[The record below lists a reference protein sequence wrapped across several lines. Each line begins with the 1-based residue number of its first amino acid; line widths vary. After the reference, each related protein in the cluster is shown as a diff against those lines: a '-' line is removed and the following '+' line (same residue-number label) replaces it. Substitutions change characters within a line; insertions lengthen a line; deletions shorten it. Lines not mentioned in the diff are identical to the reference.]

1 MAQHLGAIG
10 EIRLSSW
17 ESLQKARSGEE
28 RRREV
33 DSPPVSQL
41 GFHRLLHLCIYC
53 LYATYTEIHGRYFR
67 LTPFVCEYN
76 NNMFQGKSDMMNA
89 YSTYGKWRL
98 EEEHKPINSYSAVY
112 CTVQSVH

>member
-10 EIRLSSW
+10 EIRLSSR
-17 ESLQKARSGEE
+17 EPLQEARSGEE

-53 LYATYTEIHGRYFR
+53 LYATDPEIYSIYFH

-76 NNMFQGKSDMMNA
+76 TIFRQIDA
-89 YSTYGKWRL
+89 YVILS
-98 EEEHKPINSYSAVY
+98 NF
-112 CTVQSVH
+112 